1 MGWIPLRERI
11 NELPLVLAGP
21 ILRRTEP
28 DSVTVWVALKANR
41 HVTLTIFDENH
52 NFLFESTRTTARI
65 GINLHVVA
73 VTAKTS
79 SNILINGENYLYDLH
94 FGNGELLS
102 SPGILT
108 AAGSLKDITYPQY
121 TLPSFALPPK
131 DLKDLRIIHGS
142 CRKPH
147 GESMDALAAVDKMI
161 KEALEIE
168 PKKRPHQLFLTGDQ
182 IYADDVADV
191 LLFMLMDASETLLGW
206 SEKLP
211 DVENLEELKPG
222 KRNNLATK
230 IAGLT
235 ASIGKLNNLT
245 DIAESHLFTFG
256 EYLAMHL
263 FAWSDVLWVEPEL
276 FPDFNDVNSEHCEA
290 KNDEEK
296 LIHAKLNILK
306 NFGQLSKV

>member
-1 MGWIPLRERI
+1 MGWTPLRERVD
-11 NELPLVLAGP
+11 ELPLVLAGP

-28 DSVTVWVALKANR
+28 DSVTVWVALKASR

-73 VTAKTS
+73 VTANAS
-79 SNILINGENYLYDLH
+79 SHILKNDENYLYDLH

-108 AAGSLKDITYPQY
+108 TEGSLEDITYPQY
-121 TLPSFALPPK
+121 TLPSFALPPS

-147 GESMDALAAVDKMI
+147 GESLDALAAMDKMI

-191 LLFMLMDASETLLGW
+191 LLFMLMDAGETLLGW

-211 DVENLEELKPG
+211 DVENLEELQPG
-222 KRNNLATK
+222 KRNDLATK
-230 IAGLT
+230 TAGFT

-256 EYLAMHL
+256 EYMSMHL
-263 FAWSDVLWVEPEL
+263 FAWSDVLWVEPEF
-276 FPDFNDVNSEHCEA
+276 FPDFNDVNSEHW
-290 KNDEEK
+290 
-296 LIHAKLNILK
+296 
-306 NFGQLSKV
+306 